1 MRCYVGRVSASG
13 SPGTVQ
19 ENPEPL
25 PEAASM
31 TPAEDSSSRSR
42 GLTDHALRLVTR
54 EATRLPL
61 FALSAGLQVWQH
73 TRGLREMMLRHGG
86 EALQIAAH
94 TPIGRVLPQQAL
106 DDGAEDEAE
115 RIASQARQARQG
127 RLTPVA
133 DPPSAGVKATE
144 AAAEAA
150 AKPATHEVSEA
161 AREVGAPGAVTEEVE
176 AVTAQLDV
184 EEPESREALP
194 IPDFDNVSLGSL
206 RGRLRSLSLQQLV
219 VLREWEQAHAHR
231 LPVITLLDNRI
242 AKVSAQESTTNG
254 SGSTVYPTETA
265 TQTGSRAADQAESA
279 AEDEGGTLR
288 V

>member
-1 MRCYVGRVSASG
+1 
-13 SPGTVQ
+13 
-19 ENPEPL
+19 
-25 PEAASM
+25 M

-61 FALSAGLQVWQH
+61 FALSAGLQVWEH
-73 TRGLREMMLRHGG
+73 TRGLRAMVLRHSG

-94 TPIGRVLPQQAL
+94 TPLGRFLPQPLL

-115 RIASQARQARQG
+115 RIASQARQAR
-127 RLTPVA
+127 LVPVV
-133 DPPSAGVKATE
+133 DRVGATE
-144 AAAEAA
+144 MAGTAPTTGG
-150 AKPATHEVSEA
+150 AKPTTPGQSAPTSTDVPEA
-161 AREVGAPGAVTEEVE
+161 AREAGAPGAVTEEVE
-176 AVTAQLDV
+176 AVTAELGVDDPQ
-184 EEPESREALP
+184 SRDDLP

-206 RGRLRSLSLQQLV
+206 RGRLRSLSLEQLV

-242 AKVSAQESTTNG
+242 AKVSAQETTTNG

-265 TQTGSRAADQAESA
+265 TQTGNRAADQAESA